1 MYITFS
7 LNIEKFVGG
16 EDYVF
21 ENFTEIFENMEHEK
35 EILLRIIDDNLVEYH
50 ETYTLAINITGHH
63 HILAG
68 ENSTAN
74 VTIYDD
80 DGK

>member
-1 MYITFS
+1 MK
-7 LNIEKFVGG
+7 KFVGG

-21 ENFTEIFENMEHEK
+21 ENFTEMIENMVHEK
-35 EILLRIIDDNLVEYH
+35 KILLRIIDDNLVEYH
-50 ETYTLAINITGHH
+50 ETYTLAISITGYRR
-63 HILAG
+63 ILAG